1 MIWTPPA
8 AARAAAA
15 RALEVRATLPRSQ
28 RAGTPVGIARAVA
41 LRDGRPISL
50 DTARR
55 MLAFFTRSARFEA
68 APKPSKSWQA
78 WNLWG
83 GTPARDALERDPMI
97 CLPCMNPR
105 APVETAAAQCMRE
118 IAHRSNPP
126 RMPRTA
132 QEARDALAAA
142 YDDAVGR
149 ARVGAFR
156 SDLSATRAALDDAAR
171 YSYALGFYGPA
182 PAVPYY
188 LLDRMRAPANARQPD
203 LFARSNPAPALPTVA
218 DLQAIKKREK
228 DPIPVFTAWRGVLA
242 DYLAAEGYDVAH
254 DPRGGGRTE
263 WTDTGQIAHY
273 IETTDDGDALIYV
286 VDEFGPRAKIKT
298 VYTAPGLIAVARAAS
313 KDSPRSRSARAS
325 EARENAPPPEPKRR
339 PWATQPENQPR
350 RSLEAEADDARHYIA
365 IYEQQAADA
374 RAAGNKT
381 LEMMALDDVATYRAD
396 LAAVLAD
403 MEREEARQAAED
415 AALSSWEPEPP
426 ALAEINDR
434 VDLLYQRAMLLA
446 RTADTVRGTISRRD
460 ARLQADKAVSE
471 YEAASRERDKIA
483 AALGVTLPDPLMG
496 VSSPRPA
503 PAPSS
508 PALGNARAALHDLNL
523 KLIAINKER
532 TDAARLNQKKR
543 AERLT
548 EQAIALDKERAAAM
562 SAISRAEESAAGAPV
577 PPAMDY
583 DETDPARVN
592 AMLIAARRA
601 ATYYAQEAETAR
613 ADGDW
618 QRWEIAN
625 NYAQEYAGNARGL
638 ELRASRIAAPPAA
651 PPSQLEVLN
660 AGFAARAKAAAVASP
675 AAPSPLEVL
684 GAQVEAAAV
693 RAEAAAVA
701 ADAVKGKRP
710 RRAARA
716 VADAAADEYADALR
730 ARDALSER
738 MGDEAITAAQAR
750 ARLKRPA
757 PAAKPSKPSKPAK
770 SSPRRPVTG
779 KAREVLARLGALG
792 PVSLGDVA
800 RVGCTDDPG
809 ARRIV
814 AALIRAEAASPAGP
828 GAWMLDPARL
838 DECPPQRPRTREPRP
853 VCVGECGK
861 WTPPKDAP
869 AWIAALGPTST
880 IYDSEGRPY
889 PVRWALARLDD
900 LGDGWHA
907 SNVGGR
913 ADPKYDR
920 ELQARERGSSASRAQ
935 VEKIAGSLSL
945 AQWVAPSSTPADS
958 APVVW
963 IDPSA
968 RGHVVSGNGRTAAYS
983 LARPSRLA
991 VAETVGGRWKIP
1003 KTLRAALESADLV
1016 PVRIMG
1022 GPGEIDRAAAVLLA
1036 GASQASASGSL
1047 TQTERALSTVR
1058 ALGLTVADM
1067 PALDWPEALTV
1078 ARLVAFIASNR
1089 AWAAWA
1095 TAPLA
1100 PERAIL
1106 LSSDP
1111 LALTVHFRDVLIGLL
1126 PPEAREGGIGGLSI
1140 DRALVGALPGIW
1152 TLETRIRDGRAP
1164 SAWSLVAV
1172 LPEARGWA
1180 RKSAG
1185 RLKEIAA
1192 DAATDERQAGL
1203 FGPARLDTEGARL
1216 LAVALGGA
1224 LARASG
1230 RTDPEAAG
1238 AEMVAALLAAAPDPS
1253 QPSLLGIDDADPVEV
1268 FARKARLSLP
1278 RSNPPGR
1285 DLARLSD
1292 AARRWHWGR
1301 YKRAKS
1307 ARVDRAT
1314 WQPSQGFALGELA
1327 AISLGADRL
1336 EVPPGHLLCA
1346 TEEGDGADLFVVP
1359 PLPLG
1364 SLAPRPL
1371 RAIEYLADKA
1381 GDGPSWYVHDFD
1393 PAYPQATTKG
1403 GALAIVRKGSRFSID
1418 PERGIV
1424 G

>member
-1 MIWTPPA
+1 MNWTPPA

-83 GTPARDALERDPMI
+83 GSAARDALEHDPMI

-105 APVETAAAQCMRE
+105 APVETAAAACMRE

-126 RMPRTA
+126 KMPRTA
-132 QEARDALAAA
+132 KEARAALAAA

-156 SDLSATRAALDDAAR
+156 GDLSSTRAALDDAAR
-171 YSYALGFYGPA
+171 YSYALGFYGSA

-188 LLDRMRAPANARQPD
+188 LLDRMRAPADARQPD

-313 KDSPRSRSARAS
+313 KDSPRSMNARVS
-325 EARENAPPPEPKRR
+325 EAREQHRAQVAAARENAPPPEPKRR
-339 PWATQPENQPR
+339 PWATQPKNQPP
-350 RSLEAEADDARHYIA
+350 RSLEAQAADAREYIA

-381 LEMMALDDVATYRAD
+381 LEMLALDDVATYRAD

-415 AALSSWEPEPP
+415 AALSSSELEPGS
-426 ALAEINDR
+426 LLSGR
-434 VDLLYQRAMLLA
+434 LDLLYESALDEYIEALRAVAAERVSL
-446 RTADTVRGTISRRD
+446 D
-460 ARLQADKAVSE
+460 A
-471 YEAASRERDKIA
+471 
-483 AALGVTLPDPLMG
+483 
-496 VSSPRPA
+496 PA
-503 PAPSS
+503 PA
-508 PALGNARAALHDLNL
+508 
-523 KLIAINKER
+523 
-532 TDAARLNQKKR
+532 
-543 AERLT
+543 
-548 EQAIALDKERAAAM
+548 
-562 SAISRAEESAAGAPV
+562 AP
-577 PPAMDY
+577 
-583 DETDPARVN
+583 
-592 AMLIAARRA
+592 
-601 ATYYAQEAETAR
+601 
-613 ADGDW
+613 
-618 QRWEIAN
+618 
-625 NYAQEYAGNARGL
+625 
-638 ELRASRIAAPPAA
+638 
-651 PPSQLEVLN
+651 
-660 AGFAARAKAAAVASP
+660 
-675 AAPSPLEVL
+675 PSPLEVL

-716 VADAAADEYADALR
+716 AADAAADEYADALR

-757 PAAKPSKPSKPAK
+757 PAAKPSKPSKPSA
-770 SSPRRPVTG
+770 PRRPVTG

-792 PVSLGDVA
+792 PVSLADVA
-800 RVGCTDDPG
+800 RVGCTDDTG

-814 AALIRAEAASPAGP
+814 AALIRAEAAAPAGP

-889 PVRWALARLDD
+889 PVRWALARLDT

-907 SNVGGR
+907 SNIGGK

-968 RGHVVSGNGRTAAYS
+968 RGHVVSGNGRTAAYV

-1078 ARLVAFIASNR
+1078 ARLVAFIAANR
-1089 AWAAWA
+1089 AWASWA

-1253 QPSLLGIDDADPVEV
+1253 QPSLLGIDDTDPVEV
-1268 FARKARLSLP
+1268 LARKARLSLP

-1292 AARRWHWGR
+1292 AAKRWHWGR

-1371 RAIEYLADKA
+1371 RAVEYLADKA

-1403 GALAIVRKGSRFSID
+1403 GALAIIRKGSRFSID

>member
-1 MIWTPPA
+1 
-8 AARAAAA
+8 
-15 RALEVRATLPRSQ
+15 
-28 RAGTPVGIARAVA
+28 VGIARAVA

-83 GTPARDALERDPMI
+83 GSAARDALEHDPMI

-105 APVETAAAQCMRE
+105 APVETAAAACMRE

-126 RMPRTA
+126 KMPRTA
-132 QEARDALAAA
+132 KEARDALAAA

-156 SDLSATRAALDDAAR
+156 GDLSATRAALDDAAR
-171 YSYALGFYGPA
+171 YSYALGFYGEA

-188 LLDRMRAPANARQPD
+188 LLDRMRAPADARQPD
-203 LFARSNPAPALPTVA
+203 LFARANPARDAFA
-218 DLQAIKKREK
+218 RQQRREREQAQR
-228 DPIPVFTAWRGVLA
+228 LA
-242 DYLAAEGYDVAH
+242 RKITKEAA
-254 DPRGGGRTE
+254 
-263 WTDTGQIAHY
+263 
-273 IETTDDGDALIYV
+273 
-286 VDEFGPRAKIKT
+286 
-298 VYTAPGLIAVARAAS
+298 
-313 KDSPRSRSARAS
+313 
-325 EARENAPPPEPKRR
+325 APPPEPKRR
-339 PWATQPENQPR
+339 PWATQPENRPP
-350 RSLEAEADDARHYIA
+350 RSLEAQAADAREYIA
-365 IYEQQAADA
+365 MYEQQAAAA

-460 ARLQADKAVSE
+460 ARLQADKAVSD

-483 AALGVTLPDPLMG
+483 ASLGVTLPDPLMG
-496 VSSPRPA
+496 VSSPPA
-503 PAPSS
+503 PA
-508 PALGNARAALHDLNL
+508 
-523 KLIAINKER
+523 
-532 TDAARLNQKKR
+532 
-543 AERLT
+543 
-548 EQAIALDKERAAAM
+548 
-562 SAISRAEESAAGAPV
+562 AP
-577 PPAMDY
+577 
-583 DETDPARVN
+583 
-592 AMLIAARRA
+592 
-601 ATYYAQEAETAR
+601 
-613 ADGDW
+613 
-618 QRWEIAN
+618 
-625 NYAQEYAGNARGL
+625 
-638 ELRASRIAAPPAA
+638 
-651 PPSQLEVLN
+651 
-660 AGFAARAKAAAVASP
+660 
-675 AAPSPLEVL
+675 PSPLEVL

-716 VADAAADEYADALR
+716 AADAAADEYADALR
-730 ARDALSER
+730 ARAALSER
-738 MGDEAITAAQAR
+738 MGDEAIAAAQAR
-750 ARLKRPA
+750 ARSKPAKPLDAAGVALLRQREAEAQAAEAEMVRQREGEERRAAAWREIEQIAASLPDTIPTGGPLASLSDLDLADQITAPNKRPSRA
-757 PAAKPSKPSKPAK
+757 PEYTAKLKAETAARGVPFDWRGANALRERARRMQRMKPAKPSKPAK
-770 SSPRRPVTG
+770 PAKPAAPRRPVTG

-792 PVSLGDVA
+792 PVSLADVA
-800 RVGCTDDPG
+800 RVGCTDDTG

-814 AALIRAEAASPAGP
+814 AALIRAEAAAPAGP

-853 VCVGECGK
+853 VCVGECGR

-889 PVRWALARLDD
+889 PVRWALARLDT

-907 SNVGGR
+907 SNVNGR

-968 RGHVVSGNGRTAAYS
+968 RGHVVSGNGRTAAYA

-1078 ARLVAFIASNR
+1078 ARLVAFIGANR

-1253 QPSLLGIDDADPVEV
+1253 QPSLLGIDDTDPVEV
-1268 FARKARLSLP
+1268 LARKARLSLP

-1285 DLARLSD
+1285 DLERLSD
-1292 AARRWHWGR
+1292 AAKRWHWGR

-1327 AISLGADRL
+1327 AITLGADRL

-1346 TEEGDGADLFVVP
+1346 TEEGGGADLFVVP

-1393 PAYPQATTKG
+1393 SAYPVAQTKR